1 MKLVFTIKVFNEES
15 NKRYTFEKKYESMC
29 IPRIGE
35 KIKDPLFEKDRK
47 VIDVIY
53 DFSRDV
59 VYVIL
64 IDKIVSDNHLIE
76 HFQEITQLHNWI
88 VKKKWNALY
97 IEKNKSNYR
106 RTVISKSI
114 ICKQL

>member
-1 MKLVFTIKVFNEES
+1 MKLVLTIKVFNEKS
-15 NKRYTFEKKYESMC
+15 NRKYTFEKVYESMF

-35 KIKDPLFEKDRK
+35 KIKNPLFAKDRK

-53 DFSRDV
+53 DLSCAV

-76 HFQEITQLHNWI
+76 HFQEITLMHSW
-88 VKKKWNALY
+88 
-97 IEKNKSNYR
+97 IEK
-106 RTVISKSI
+106 
-114 ICKQL
+114 